1 MNDLIKLDAPEFT
14 GIEQS
19 KWLLFSLSFLLL
31 KLPKKG

>member
-19 KWLLFSLSFLLL
+19 KEAQIKAVF
-31 KLPKKG
+31 KL